1 MDSHEITCSDWLF
14 NDPVCDR
21 RAPLWREI
29 RASCQ
34 LVKKV
39 MAVFLQAGPAW
50 EAGFFNENFA
60 SRWKRNSRRRNLRK
74 NITFP
79 RLKKVIMKNSVSKGA
94 SIPPFWRCERFQTRK
109 GRQHHM
115 KTKTEQVN
123 KFSALYSYQT
133 SLWMEARIIRSMPE
147 PCPLPHG
154 L

>member
-14 NDPVCDR
+14 NNPVCDR

-34 LVKKV
+34 WKKSWLSSCKPV
-39 MAVFLQAGPAW
+39 LP
-50 EAGFFNENFA
+50 ETGFFNENFA

-147 PCPLPHG
+147 PCHLPHG